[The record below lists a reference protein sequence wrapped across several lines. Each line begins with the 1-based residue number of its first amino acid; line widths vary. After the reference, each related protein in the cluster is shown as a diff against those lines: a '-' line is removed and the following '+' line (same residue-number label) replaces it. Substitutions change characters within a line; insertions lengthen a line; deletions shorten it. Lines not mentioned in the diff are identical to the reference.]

1 MTSLSEYQSRTQ
13 QFILYAPRLELHYV
27 IPGLR
32 CEIDEWID
40 TPEKTADEL
49 SEMGDCLF
57 MLARIFAHFGV
68 AIDDSTPALPGT
80 LHDIRRASSKMLNV
94 WLKVVYQR
102 DGVVDESKR
111 ALILDHAVNA
121 LCYLHTL
128 TRARGM
134 TLGELAESNIAKLTE
149 RYSGVNAA

>member
-1 MTSLSEYQSRTQ
+1 MNLSEYQSRTQ

-32 CEIDEWID
+32 CEVDEWTD
-40 TPEKTADEL
+40 TAEKTADEI

-57 MLARIFAHFGV
+57 MLARILAHFGV

-80 LHDIRRASSKMLNV
+80 LCDVRRASSKMLNV
-94 WLKVVYQR
+94 WLKVVYR
-102 DGVVDESKR
+102 NEGIVDERQR
-111 ALILDHAVNA
+111 AVILDHAVNV

-134 TLGELAESNIAKLTE
+134 TLGELAESNIAKLTA
-149 RYSGVNAA
+149 RYQSAA